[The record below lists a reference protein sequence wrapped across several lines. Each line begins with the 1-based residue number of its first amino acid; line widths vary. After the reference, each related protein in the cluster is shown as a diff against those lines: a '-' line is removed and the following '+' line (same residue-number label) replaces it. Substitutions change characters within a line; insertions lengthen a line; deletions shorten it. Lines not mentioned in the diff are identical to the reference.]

1 MNIEELAKQL
11 DALTPEQSLALFDS
25 IVGLQERASKMRE
38 EKVAAERERDE
49 RYPVCGCGKPATDAA
64 FFLLYTTEVEPGIMR
79 RYRDDT
85 LRGGIVFTGD
95 SDVFDVPEQED
106 LKRIDRLMWVKCREC
121 AGPWR
126 AIENGFDL
134 KVGQRY

>member
-1 MNIEELAKQL
+1 MNITELAKQIEN
-11 DALTPEQSLALFDS
+11 LTPEQSLALFDS
-25 IVGLQERASKMRE
+25 IVGLQDRATKMRE
-38 EKVAAERERDE
+38 EKAAAERERDE
-49 RYPVCGCGKPATDAA
+49 RYPMCACGKPATDAA
-64 FFLLYTTEVEPGIMR
+64 FFLLYTVEIEPGVVR
-79 RYRDDT
+79 TRNGE

-95 SDVFDVPEQED
+95 SDVFDIPEQED
-106 LKRIDRLMWVKCREC
+106 LKRIDRLMWVKCGDC